1 MTQIIKVEK
10 SILRFLNIC
19 IIMILVPFIAGAEC
33 ENVEGSIPNPIRAC
47 TFGMLIDD
55 LTEIIL
61 IIGLPLAALM
71 IIFSGFKFVT
81 AGGNEEQIK
90 KARQMFYWTIIGA
103 AVIIGARVIAKAVVQ
118 FAQDLGN

>member
-1 MTQIIKVEK
+1 MMLKVEK

-33 ENVEGSIPNPIRAC
+33 ENVEGGIPNPIRAC
-47 TFGMLIDD
+47 SFADLIRD
-55 LTEIIL
+55 LTQIIL
-61 IIGLPLAALM
+61 TVGLPLAALM

-81 AGGNEEQIK
+81 AGGNEEQVK

-103 AVIIGARVIAKAVVQ
+103 AVIIGARVIAEAVVQ